1 MVVFKG
7 FKYGF
12 YVLQVVRRCILFGV
26 LCWTDVVRGE
36 FNSNNIVG
44 AVDGIGYIRNGLV
57 YIIIN

>member
-7 FKYGF
+7 FKHGF

-26 LCWTDVVRGE
+26 LCWTVVVGGE

-44 AVDGIGYIRNGLV
+44 ADDGISYN
-57 YIIIN
+57 